1 MIDCHTHTKYSHDS
15 TQDPR
20 EAIEAAIS
28 KGIEYLAFTDHCDR
42 DCLYSPLHK
51 DKIRQIDLDACM
63 KEIRSLKEEYKGK
76 IEIAVGIE
84 CGYMEKAVKNYVED
98 LNAHKTDITINSI
111 HLVDYTDCYFKE
123 FFDGRSKAEAYTMY
137 TKAILDSLFVP
148 YHYDVVAHIG
158 YVSRKAPY
166 EDKMYRYSDLKD
178 IIDEILKTIIEKG
191 KSLEINSHAEN
202 TGDLTLPNLDII
214 KRYKELGGELLT
226 FASDAH
232 KIEKQCYMY
241 NEIVDRLKD
250 CGFNYLFKYLEHK
263 PIAVKI

>member
-15 TQDPR
+15 IQDPR
-20 EAIEAAIS
+20 EAIESAIS
-28 KGIEYLAFTDHCDR
+28 KNIEYLAFTDHCDR
-42 DCLYSPLHK
+42 DCLFSPRHK

-63 KEIRSLKEEYKGK
+63 TEIHALKEEYKGK
-76 IEIAVGIE
+76 IELAVGIE
-84 CGYMEKAVKNYVED
+84 CGYMKDATPLYKKD
-98 LNAHKTDITINSI
+98 LAKYDTDIIINSI
-111 HLVDYTDCYFKE
+111 HLVDFTDCYFKE
-123 FFDGRSKAEAYTMY
+123 FFEDKTKEEAYMMY
-137 TKAILDSLFVP
+137 TKAIYNSLFVP
-148 YHYDVVAHIG
+148 YPYDVIAHIG

-178 IIDEILKTIIEKG
+178 VIDEILKTIIQKG
-191 KSLEINSHAEN
+191 KALEINSHAEN

-232 KIEKQCYMY
+232 KIEKQCFMY
-241 NEIVDRLKD
+241 KEITERLKN
-250 CGFNYLFKYLEHK
+250 CGFKYLFKYLEHK